1 MIQQRANKLSG
12 TTGVFMS
19 SEQPKLNNSEAENN
33 PTSGEQ
39 NAAPQPTE
47 AVNQPLS
54 AAAAA
59 PEVDDADES
68 RASGD
73 VDFGQLLDQFE
84 QDQATLEEGEVVR
97 GTVVGLSE
105 RGVVIDFGYKSE
117 GIVNPAEFTEN
128 GEITVKPG
136 DEVEVLVKSMET
148 ADGLPVLSRADA
160 VRMKAWD
167 DLEKAYRDGTN
178 VKGKVIDRIKGGLR
192 VDIDGIAAFLPGSQ
206 VDVRPV
212 RNLDSLRSQIVE
224 AKVIKLNRKRSNV
237 VLSRKAVIEQ
247 ENTGRKDQTLQQ
259 IEEDIV
265 VEGQIKNLTDYGAFV
280 DLGGVDGLL
289 HVTDM
294 SWGRLQN
301 PNELFHVGDNI
312 QVKVLKFDRERE
324 RVSLGYKQLLPD
336 PWSSVEE
343 RFPVGARVN
352 GKVASVADYGAFV
365 ELENGVEGL
374 VHVSE
379 MSWSKRVKHPSKVV
393 NPGDSVEVEVLSVDP
408 KARRISLGMK
418 QVQEN
423 PWQTLHERYQV
434 GTRVHGR
441 VRNLTDFGAF
451 IEIEDG
457 VDGLVHVSDISWS
470 RRIKHPSEVLK
481 KGQEIDAVITSIDTE
496 NRRLSLSIKD
506 LEPNAWEKFTN
517 EHKPGDVVR
526 GKVARFAN
534 FGAFIELD
542 DNLEGLCHI
551 SELSEERVNK
561 PDDVVQLGQELEFKI
576 LRIDP
581 ETKKIG
587 LSARA
592 VGKDEPIVDTKI
604 YSSEAG
610 GGMASL
616 GELADFGLNK
626 PDSNDE

>member
-1 MIQQRANKLSG
+1 
-12 TTGVFMS
+12 MS
-19 SEQPKLNNSEAENN
+19 SEQSKLNNSEVNN
-33 PTSGEQ
+33 NSTSGEPQ
-39 NAAPQPTE
+39 AAPQQNVMASQSAPAPAAHATE
-47 AVNQPLS
+47 HDES
-54 AAAAA
+54 
-59 PEVDDADES
+59 DES
-68 RASGD
+68 RSAGD

-84 QDQATLEEGEVVR
+84 QEQATLEEGEVVR

-128 GEITVKPG
+128 GQLTVKAG

-178 VKGKVIDRIKGGLR
+178 VKGRVIDRIKGGLR

-212 RNLDSLRSQIVE
+212 RNLDTLRNQVIE

-237 VLSRKAVIEQ
+237 VLSRKSVIEQ
-247 ENTGRKDQTLQQ
+247 ENTGRKDSTLQQ

-301 PNELFHVGDNI
+301 PNELFRVGDTI
-312 QVKVLKFDRERE
+312 QVKVLKFDRDRE

-343 RFPVGARVN
+343 RFPIATRVS
-352 GKVASVADYGAFV
+352 GRVASVADYGAFV

-393 NPGDSVEVEVLSVDP
+393 NPGDLVEVEVLSVDP
-408 KARRISLGMK
+408 RARRISLGMK

-434 GTRVHGR
+434 GTHVHGR

-481 KGQEIDAVITSIDTE
+481 KGQEIDAVITSIDSE

-506 LEPNAWEKFTN
+506 LEPNAWEKFTT
-517 EHKPGDVVR
+517 EHKPGDVVH

-534 FGAFIELD
+534 FGAFVELD

-551 SELSEERVNK
+551 SELSEERVAK
-561 PDDVVQLGQELEFKI
+561 PEDVVQLGQEMDFKI
-576 LRIDP
+576 LRIDA

-616 GELADFGLNK
+616 GELADFGLSKADN
-626 PDSNDE
+626 SDE

>member
-1 MIQQRANKLSG
+1 
-12 TTGVFMS
+12 MS
-19 SEQPKLNNSEAENN
+19 SEQPKLNNSEADNQT
-33 PTSGEQ
+33 TSGKAE
-39 NAAPQPTE
+39 PQPQQTMMSS
-47 AVNQPLS
+47 QT
-54 AAAAA
+54 AAARQ
-59 PEVDDADES
+59 PDPDDADDS
-68 RASGD
+68 RAGGD

-84 QDQATLEEGEVVR
+84 QEQATLEEGEVVR

-128 GEITVKPG
+128 GQLTVKAG

-167 DLEKAYRDGTN
+167 DLEKAYREGSN
-178 VKGKVIDRIKGGLR
+178 VKGRVVDRIKGGLR
-192 VDIDGIAAFLPGSQ
+192 VDIDGIPAFLPGSQ

-212 RNLDSLRSQIVE
+212 RNLDSLRNQVIE

-301 PNELFHVGDNI
+301 PNELFKVGDTI

-343 RFPVGARVN
+343 RFPVGTRLS
-352 GKVASVADYGAFV
+352 GRVASVADYGAFV
-365 ELENGVEGL
+365 ELEPGVEGL

-393 NPGDSVEVEVLSVDP
+393 NPGDMVEVEVLSVDP

-481 KGQEIDAVITSIDTE
+481 KGQEIDAVITSIDSE

-551 SELSEERVNK
+551 SELSEERVAR
-561 PDDVVQLGQELEFKI
+561 PEDVVQLGQELDFKI
-576 LRIDP
+576 LRIDA

-616 GELADFGLNK
+616 GELADFGLK
-626 PDSNDE
+626 AESGDE

>member
-1 MIQQRANKLSG
+1 
-12 TTGVFMS
+12 MS
-19 SEQPKLNNSEAENN
+19 SEQPKLTNSEDNN
-33 PTSGEQ
+33 NTTSGEPQ
-39 NAAPQPTE
+39 AAPQQNIMASQPAPAHTTE
-47 AVNQPLS
+47 PDES
-54 AAAAA
+54 
-59 PEVDDADES
+59 DES

-84 QDQATLEEGEVVR
+84 QEQATLEEGEVVR

-128 GEITVKPG
+128 GQLTVKAG

-178 VKGKVIDRIKGGLR
+178 VKGRVIDRIKGGLR

-212 RNLDSLRSQIVE
+212 RNLDTLRNQIIE

-301 PNELFHVGDNI
+301 PNELFRVGDNI

-324 RVSLGYKQLLPD
+324 CVSLGYNNCCPI
-336 PWSSVEE
+336 PGPASRNVSRW
-343 RFPVGARVN
+343 AR
-352 GKVASVADYGAFV
+352 
-365 ELENGVEGL
+365 E
-374 VHVSE
+374 
-379 MSWSKRVKHPSKVV
+379 
-393 NPGDSVEVEVLSVDP
+393 
-408 KARRISLGMK
+408 
-418 QVQEN
+418 
-423 PWQTLHERYQV
+423 
-434 GTRVHGR
+434 
-441 VRNLTDFGAF
+441 
-451 IEIEDG
+451 
-457 VDGLVHVSDISWS
+457 
-470 RRIKHPSEVLK
+470 
-481 KGQEIDAVITSIDTE
+481 
-496 NRRLSLSIKD
+496 
-506 LEPNAWEKFTN
+506 
-517 EHKPGDVVR
+517 
-526 GKVARFAN
+526 
-534 FGAFIELD
+534 
-542 DNLEGLCHI
+542 
-551 SELSEERVNK
+551 
-561 PDDVVQLGQELEFKI
+561 
-576 LRIDP
+576 
-581 ETKKIG
+581 
-587 LSARA
+587 
-592 VGKDEPIVDTKI
+592 
-604 YSSEAG
+604 
-610 GGMASL
+610 
-616 GELADFGLNK
+616 
-626 PDSNDE
+626 